1 MTEKSRLWL
10 ARLLIA
16 IVTGW
21 NLQAALVFILWP
33 ERFMHGFELTGVP
46 GAVAVRGTGI
56 LFVMWNVPYLVALWH
71 PRKYRVV
78 LGIMLVMQLVGLVG
92 ECLIL
97 FTLPV
102 GHALLNTSITRFIIF
117 DGSGL
122 ILLLGAYWV
131 LNRDSVTQPF

>member
-1 MTEKSRLWL
+1 VTEKSRLWL

-33 ERFMHGFELTGVP
+33 ERFMGGFELTGIP
-46 GAVAVRGTGI
+46 GAAAVRGTGV

-71 PRKYRVV
+71 PRKYRLV
-78 LGIMLVMQLVGLVG
+78 LGIMVVMQFVGLVA
-92 ECLIL
+92 ESLIL
-97 FTLPV
+97 FTLPD
-102 GHALLNTSITRFIIF
+102 GHALLSTSITRFIIF

-122 ILLLGAYWV
+122 ILLLGVYWV
-131 LNRDSVTQPF
+131 LNRNSVTQPF